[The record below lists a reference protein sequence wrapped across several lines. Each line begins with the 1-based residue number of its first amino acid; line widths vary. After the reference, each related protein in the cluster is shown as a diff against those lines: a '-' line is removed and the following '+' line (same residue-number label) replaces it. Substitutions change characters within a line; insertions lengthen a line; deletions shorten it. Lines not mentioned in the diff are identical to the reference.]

1 MWPYITGLR
10 VFLKTPKEFSGQES
24 TFSGIYFFLLNLG
37 RFVQSRHLLL
47 DLHILLNFSNGNEL
61 KLKLILMNFNY
72 VFQLFFSTEMFPW
85 GLRVLSA
92 LAEKFERWLAQMQ
105 G

>member
-1 MWPYITGLR
+1 
-10 VFLKTPKEFSGQES
+10 
-24 TFSGIYFFLLNLG
+24 
-37 RFVQSRHLLL
+37 
-47 DLHILLNFSNGNEL
+47 
-61 KLKLILMNFNY
+61 MNFNY
-72 VFQLFFSTEMFPW
+72 VFQLSFSTEMFPW